1 MTMQQQFLLWCL
13 KGGNMGRQRED
24 SGSKPAEATP
34 NKCCNAQKL
43 CTGRRKWIAA
53 GFLVGFVLCALFS
66 LPLAAQNADLAG
78 TVRDL
83 SGAVIPG
90 ATLALTNGATGVV
103 LTRTTDGQGIYSF
116 PSIQPGLY
124 DIRVNAP
131 GFESQ
136 IRKGIDLH
144 VADNLAVNFSLKVG
158 SVSTTVN
165 VRTESAQMLETG
177 DAATGQVVDREFV
190 DSMPLLS
197 RSATDL
203 ALLAPGVTQPQNS
216 TYGNSQSSAN
226 NFISDGS
233 RSGASDI
240 LIDGITTQQQNT
252 GGQTITIA
260 YTPSVDAVEEFK
272 VQQTNFSAEYGR
284 TGATI
289 TNLITRSGTNKFHG
303 SAYDYLRNKIF
314 DANNFFAKQ
323 ANQPLPPL
331 HQDIFGGTVGGPV
344 FKNRTFFFF
353 DFDGMRSKSPVFYQY
368 GVASDAE
375 KKGDFGELCTEAN
388 GPGAGGTFDANG
400 QCSNPAGQLW
410 DPFYKTSLDS
420 GGNPVRTAIIPFNNM
435 GTYASPGVTNPPA
448 GYPYTLPSGAGN
460 LMDPVSQKII
470 QGFPEPNIGTP
481 GQPGYNPYI
490 NYAHSGAK
498 TENNNQ
504 WDLKIDHHFSDT
516 NNISARYSHRSSP
529 TVIPPCWNNAF
540 DPCTQGPTPDTAH
553 LASLNYNH
561 VFSNATVISFNYG
574 VTRTTYG
581 APGISGDY
589 PSMDSVKDLGMPSY
603 MDDSGIKGY
612 PAINFGSGGAYAA
625 PDPGGNNVSIGSTP
639 WNVYKQG
646 QDSQLASV
654 TLSHLQGR
662 HDLKFGADY
671 RFHHF
676 NFGQEAESNGYFA
689 FSYMGTSQNG
699 WSGGGGD
706 PMASFLVGTSA
717 NWGSYNIPAYLA
729 TSNSDWAA
737 FAQDNFRV
745 TSKLTVNAGLRY
757 DLTVPM
763 TERYNKINNLDL
775 TAPSPFAGGGFR
787 GGLTFPGGKNASDPK
802 NRGLYDINPTNF
814 SPRLGL
820 AYQLNNKTVVR
831 SGYGIYYTVSPA
843 SASADTNDVQGFAS
857 YTNWVGFWN
866 DGHTPS
872 GMLRNPFP
880 NGIVQPVG
888 SSQGLLTNIG
898 GTAEGPVRSLNSV
911 PYEQSWSFEVQR
923 SLPWGLLTDA
933 SYVGKKGT
941 RLLYGISGLYN
952 YDHLSDSIV
961 GSTADQVAA
970 MVALVP
976 NPNGPAISALNPTS
990 SIAVTMPAY
999 QSQLPYQQFTSVD
1012 VVAPP
1017 WADAT
1022 YNALQLRAQ
1031 KSMSDGL
1038 TFLVTYVWSKSID
1051 DTSEGGNGNG
1061 TSSIVDPNRINF
1073 LERSLSQFNIPQ
1085 TFQFTYTYELP
1096 FGRGKRFGAN
1106 VNPVVDGFIGG
1117 WQTNGIWRFDNGQPL
1132 QPSLYGG
1139 TLALP
1144 TFGQRPYETA
1154 PLKRASKSAWKPLNP
1169 GALGSYYANPGAIQ
1183 QPANYTFGNVPKAIS
1198 LTAPGTANA
1207 SLSMFKSFGL
1217 GWIREGSSLEF
1228 RLEAFNAF
1236 NHTQFAA
1243 PNMVVG
1249 NTVQAN
1255 GTVVESNPNFGQVTS
1270 QANQPR
1276 QAQVALKFYY

>member
-1 MTMQQQFLLWCL
+1 MTRHYQFLRWGFRNENL
-13 KGGNMGRQRED
+13 
-24 SGSKPAEATP
+24 GSKLAEATL
-34 NKCCNAQKL
+34 NNHRNAERSVA
-43 CTGRRKWIAA
+43 GRGKGVAI
-53 GFLVGFVLCALFS
+53 GLVVSCVLLMLFA
-66 LPLAAQNADLAG
+66 LPLAAQNADISG
-78 TVRDL
+78 TVRDHTG
-83 SGAVIPG
+83 SVIPN
-90 ATLALTNGATGVV
+90 ATLKLTNEATGVV

-124 DIRVNAP
+124 DIQVTAQ
-131 GFESQ
+131 GFGSQ
-136 IRKGIDLH
+136 IRTGIDLH
-144 VADNLAVNFSLKVG
+144 VADNIAVNFNLKVG
-158 SVSTTVN
+158 SVSTTLT
-165 VRTESAQMLETG
+165 VRSESAQMLETA
-177 DAATGQVVDREFV
+177 DAATGQVIDRAFV

-197 RSATDL
+197 RSASDL
-203 ALLAPGVTQPQNS
+203 VLLAPGVTQPQNS
-216 TYGNSQSSAN
+216 TYGSFGGNSNTSAN

-233 RSGASDI
+233 RAGASDI

-260 YTPSVDAVEEFK
+260 YTPSVDAVQEFK

-289 TNLITRSGTNKFHG
+289 TNLITRSGTNQFHG
-303 SAYDYLRNKIF
+303 SGYDYIRNKIF

-323 ANQPLPPL
+323 AHQPLPTV
-331 HQDIFGGTVGGPV
+331 HQNTFGGTVGGPV

-353 DFDGMRSKSPVFYQY
+353 DFDGMRSKNPSFYQY

-388 GPGAGGTFDANG
+388 GPGAGATFDANG
-400 QCSNPAGQLW
+400 KCSNPAGQLW
-410 DPFYKTSLDS
+410 DPFYNTSLDS

-435 GTYASPGVTNPPA
+435 STYVSPGVTNPPA
-448 GYPYTLPSGAGN
+448 GYPYTLPLGAGN
-460 LMDPVSQKII
+460 LMDPVSLKIM

-481 GQPGYNPYI
+481 GQPNYNPYI
-490 NYAHSGAK
+490 NYGHSGAD
-498 TENNNQ
+498 TSNNNQ

-529 TVIPPCWNNAF
+529 TVIAPCWNNAF
-540 DPCTQGPTPDTAH
+540 DPCTQGPTANTAH
-553 LASLNYNH
+553 LFSFNYNH
-561 VFSNATVISFNYG
+561 VFSNATVISLNYG
-574 VTRTTYG
+574 VTRTSYG

-589 PSMDSVKDLGMPSY
+589 PSMDSAKDLGMPSY

-612 PAINFGSGGAYAA
+612 PAINFGAGGAYAA

-654 TLSHLQGR
+654 SLSHLQGR
-662 HDLKFGADY
+662 HDLRFGADY

-676 NFGQEAESNGYFA
+676 NFGQEAESNGYF
-689 FSYMGTSQNG
+689 SYSYSGTSQNG
-699 WSGGGGD
+699 WNGGGGGD
-706 PMASFLVGTSA
+706 PMASFMTGFGGA
-717 NWGSYNIPAYLA
+717 NWGFYNIPAYLA

-737 FAQDNFRV
+737 FAQDNYRV

-775 TAPSPFAGGGFR
+775 TAPSPFAGGGFK

-802 NRGLYDINPTNF
+802 SRGLYDTKRTNF
-814 SPRLGL
+814 SPRLGV
-820 AYQLNNKTVVR
+820 AYQLNDKTVVR
-831 SGYGIYYTVSPA
+831 SGYGIYFTVSPA
-843 SASADTNDVQGFAS
+843 SASADTNNVQGFAS
-857 YTNWVGFWN
+857 YTSWVGYWN

-880 NGIVQPVG
+880 NGIIQPIG

-898 GTAEGPVRSLNSV
+898 GQAIGPVRSFNSV

-933 SYVGKKGT
+933 SYIGKKGT

-952 YDHLSDSIV
+952 YNHLSDSIV

-970 MVALVP
+970 LVALVP

-990 SIAVTMPAY
+990 SIAVSMPAY
-999 QSQLPYQQFTSVD
+999 QSQLPYQQFTSVN

-1061 TSSIVDPNRINF
+1061 TSSIVDPNRISF

-1085 TFQFTYTYELP
+1085 VFQFTYTYELP
-1096 FGRGKRFGAN
+1096 FGRGKRFASH
-1106 VNPVVDGFIGG
+1106 VNPVVDEFVGG

-1154 PLKRASKSAWKPLNP
+1154 PLKRASKSVWKPLNP

-1183 QPANYTFGNVPKAIS
+1183 QPANYTFGNVPKAIP

-1243 PNMVVG
+1243 PNMAVG
-1249 NTVQAN
+1249 NTVQAD
-1255 GTVVESNPNFGQVTS
+1255 GTVVEANSSFGQVTS
-1270 QANQPR
+1270 QANEPR

>member
-1 MTMQQQFLLWCL
+1 MTKRYQFFKW
-13 KGGNMGRQRED
+13 GFRIEN
-24 SGSKPAEATP
+24 SGSKPAEAMLTSHR
-34 NKCCNAQKL
+34 NAARSVI
-43 CTGRRKWIAA
+43 GHRNGVAMR
-53 GFLVGFVLCALFS
+53 LVLSCALLLLFA

-78 TVRDL
+78 TVRDS
-83 SGAVIPG
+83 SGAVVPG
-90 ATLALTNGATGVV
+90 ATLSLKNVATGVV
-103 LTRTTDGQGIYSF
+103 LTRTTDGQGIYAF

-124 DIRVNAP
+124 DVGVTAQ
-131 GFESQ
+131 GFQSQ
-136 IRKGIDLH
+136 IKNGIDLH
-144 VADNLAVNFSLKVG
+144 VADNVAVNFSLKVG
-158 SVSTTVN
+158 SISTTVN
-165 VRTESAQMLETG
+165 VRVESAQMLETA
-177 DAATGQVVDREFV
+177 DAATGQVVDRDFV
-190 DSMPLLS
+190 DSMPLIS

-203 ALLAPGVTQPQNS
+203 AFLAPGVTQPQNS
-216 TYGNSQSSAN
+216 TYGSSGGSSN

-233 RSGASDI
+233 RAGASDI

-323 ANQPLPPL
+323 ANVPLPPL

-344 FKNRTFFFF
+344 FKKRTFFFF
-353 DFDGMRSKSPVFYQY
+353 DYDGLRSKAPAFYQY

-375 KKGDFGELCTEAN
+375 KKGDFGEICTGALD
-388 GPGAGGTFDANG
+388 PGAGGMFDANG
-400 QCSNPAGQLW
+400 ECSNANGQLW
-410 DPFYKTSLDS
+410 DPFYNTSLDS
-420 GGNPVRTAIIPFNNM
+420 GGNPVRTSFIPFNNM
-435 GTYASPGVTNPPA
+435 GAYVSPGITNPPA
-448 GYPYTLPSGAGN
+448 GYPYTLPTGAGN
-460 LMDPVSQKII
+460 LMDPVSVKMI
-470 QGFPEPNIGTP
+470 QGFPEPNIGKP
-481 GQPGYNPYI
+481 GQPNYNPYI
-490 NYAHSGAK
+490 NYAYSGAS
-498 TENNNQ
+498 TSNNDQ

-529 TVIPPCWNNAF
+529 TVIAPCFPNSPF
-540 DPCTQGPTPDTAH
+540 DPCTQGPTPNTAH

-561 VFSNATVISFNYG
+561 VFNNTTVISLNYG
-574 VTRTTYG
+574 VTRTFYG
-581 APGISGDY
+581 APGISGDF
-589 PSMDSVKDLGMPSY
+589 PSMDSAKDQGMPSY

-646 QDSQLASV
+646 QDSQLASAK
-654 TLSHLQGR
+654 LSYLRGR
-662 HDLKFGADY
+662 HEMTFGVDY

-676 NFGQEAESNGYFA
+676 NFGQEAESNGYFSYA
-689 FSYMGTSQNG
+689 YMGTSQNG
-699 WSGGGGD
+699 WVGGGGD
-706 PMASFLVGTSA
+706 PMASFLIGSGA
-717 NWGSYNIPAYLA
+717 NWGFYNIPAYLA

-757 DLTVPM
+757 DLTIPM
-763 TERYNKINNLDL
+763 TERYNKLNNLNL
-775 TAPSPFAGGGFR
+775 TATSSFAGGGFES
-787 GGLTFPGGKNASDPK
+787 GLTFPGGPNASDPK
-802 NRGLYDINPTNF
+802 SRGLYDINPTNF
-814 SPRLGL
+814 SPRFGL
-820 AYQLNNKTVVR
+820 AYELNNKTVVR
-831 SGYGIYYTVSPA
+831 SGYGIYYAVSPA
-843 SASADTNDVQGFAS
+843 SASADVNNVQGFAS
-857 YTNWVGFWN
+857 YTSWVGFWN

-880 NGIVQPVG
+880 NGILPPIG

-898 GTAEGPVRSLNSV
+898 GSAIGPVRSFNSV
-911 PYEQSWSFEVQR
+911 PYEQSWSLEVQR

-933 SYVGKKGT
+933 SYIGKKGT

-952 YDHLSDSIV
+952 YNHLSDSII
-961 GSTADQVAA
+961 GSTPAEVAA
-970 MVALVP
+970 LVALVP
-976 NPNGPAISALNPTS
+976 NPNGAEILKLNPTS
-990 SIAVTMPAY
+990 SIGVNVPAY
-999 QSQLPYQQFTSVD
+999 WSQLPYQQFQNVD

-1017 WADAT
+1017 WASAN

-1031 KSMSDGL
+1031 KSISNGL

-1061 TSSIVDPNRINF
+1061 TSSIVDPNRIDF
-1073 LERSLSQFNIPQ
+1073 LERSISQFNIPQ
-1085 TFQFTYTYELP
+1085 VFQFSYTYELP
-1096 FGRGKRFGAN
+1096 FGQGKLLGAR
-1106 VNPVVDGFIGG
+1106 VNSVVDGFIGG

-1139 TLALP
+1139 SLALP
-1144 TFGQRPYETA
+1144 TFGQRPQETA
-1154 PLKRASKSAWKPLNP
+1154 PLKRASKGAWKPLNP
-1169 GALGSYYANPGAIQ
+1169 GCPISSCSYYANSSVIQ
-1183 QPANYTFGNVPKAIS
+1183 QPANYTFGNVPKTIP

-1207 SLSMFKSFGL
+1207 SLSIFKSFGL
-1217 GWIREGSSLEF
+1217 SWIREGSSLEF

-1243 PNMVVG
+1243 PNAVVG
-1249 NTVQAN
+1249 DAA
-1255 GTVVESNPNFGQVTS
+1255 NFGKVTS